1 MKPCVVFVALLGGF
15 DETRCDLTGRSETAL
30 PDTRTHRGPDPRDSP
45 AFDPPAWPAL
55 RAAVSDL
62 SWLLERQY
70 APMSSLKLVGDRYA
84 LTDRQRMAVMR
95 SSCSDTALG
104 RRREHQQSAAALAG
118 QAIVIDG
125 FNLLTTIEAA
135 LGGGVILSGRDGV
148 YRDLAGVH
156 GTYRKV
162 AETLPA
168 LRLVGAVLA
177 ALGVARTR
185 WLLDRP
191 VSNSGRLKTI
201 ILEMAQEQGW
211 DWEAEL
217 AFNPDALLG
226 TSPDL
231 VATADSAI
239 LDRGPRWFNLARYA
253 IERHVPSARVVNLE
267 VRDS

>member
-1 MKPCVVFVALLGGF
+1 
-15 DETRCDLTGRSETAL
+15 L

-55 RAAVSDL
+55 RAAVADL

-70 APMSSLKLVGDRYA
+70 APASSLKLVGDRHA
-84 LTDRQRMAVMR
+84 LTDRQRMAVLR
-95 SSCSDTALG
+95 SSCSDAALQ
-104 RRREHQQSAAALAG
+104 RRRERQASASELVG
-118 QAIVIDG
+118 QAVVIDG

-135 LGGGVILSGRDGV
+135 LGGGVILRGRDGV

-168 LRLVGAVLA
+168 LRFVGTVLA

-191 VSNSGRLKTI
+191 VSNSGRLKAM
-201 ILEMAQEQGW
+201 ILYLAGQEGW
-211 DWEAEL
+211 SWEAEL
-217 AFNPDALLG
+217 AFNPDALLVAS
-226 TSPDL
+226 TDL
-231 VATADSAI
+231 IATADSVI
-239 LDRGPRWFNLARYA
+239 LDRGPHWFNLAREA
-253 IERHVPSARVVNLE
+253 IERHIPTARIVDLE
-267 VRDS
+267 VHGS

>member
-1 MKPCVVFVALLGGF
+1 VSF
-15 DETRCDLTGRSETAL
+15 SL

-55 RAAVSDL
+55 RAAVGDL

-70 APMSSLKLVGDRYA
+70 APTSSLKLVGDRYA

-95 SSCSDTALG
+95 SSCSDAALLCRG
-104 RRREHQQSAAALAG
+104 EHQLSASELSG
-118 QAIVIDG
+118 KAIVVDG

-135 LGGGVILSGRDGV
+135 LGGGVVLRGRDGV
-148 YRDLAGVH
+148 YRDLAGIH

-177 ALGVARTR
+177 ALGVTRTR

-191 VSNSGRLKTI
+191 VSNSGRLRTM
-201 ILEMAQEQGW
+201 ILETAQQQGW
-211 DWEAEL
+211 AWDAEL
-217 AFNPDALLG
+217 AYNPDALLG
-226 TSPDL
+226 ASVDL
-231 VATADSAI
+231 IATADSAI
-239 LDRGPRWFNLARYA
+239 LDGGPRWFNLARET
-253 IERHVPSARVVNLE
+253 IERQIPTARIVDLE
-267 VRDS
+267 VRGS